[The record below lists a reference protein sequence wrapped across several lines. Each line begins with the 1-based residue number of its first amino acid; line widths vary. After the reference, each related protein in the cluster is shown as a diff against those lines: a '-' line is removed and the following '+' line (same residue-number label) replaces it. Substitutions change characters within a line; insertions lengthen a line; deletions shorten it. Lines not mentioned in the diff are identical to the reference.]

1 MTPEQRQKLDK
12 RWSLYQKET
21 LGLRK
26 KLVTTQMELETLWA
40 QPDVDRATAEKLS
53 GEIADLQ
60 AQLSKKRDK
69 CLVQCR
75 EQFGD
80 LGWTCPGGSW

>member
-12 RWSLYQKET
+12 MSSSYQKET
-21 LGLRK
+21 LELRK
-26 KLVTTQMELETLWA
+26 QLVTKQMELETLWA
-40 QPDVDRATAEKLS
+40 QPDVDRPKAEKLS
-53 GEIADLQ
+53 EEIADLQ

-75 EQFGD
+75 KHFGD
-80 LGWTCPGGSW
+80 LGWTCPGGWW